1 MKHICIAAI
10 LTVGA
15 ATVLPAQ
22 GTVPAAKLD
31 TIDQIL
37 DRYVAAVGGPAL
49 QKVTSMT
56 LRGTIEIA
64 EMKLNGTIDV
74 SQKAPNKSLQV
85 VTLGPMGVQREGFDG
100 AAGWAED
107 AQNGVR
113 DKAGLEL
120 AEARRGAMF
129 PRELNIRKQY
139 PKMVVTGR
147 EKVGA
152 REAFVVTAT
161 PEEGEPSRLF
171 FDVQSGL
178 LIRQIIMRSGPQGS
192 AQIDTTFDDY
202 RVVEGVKRAYV
213 IRQANP
219 QFTAVMK
226 ITEIKHNVA
235 MDDAIFKKPA

>member
-1 MKHICIAAI
+1 MKQLCLAAI
-10 LTVGA
+10 LTLA
-15 ATVLPAQ
+15 AVAAPVAQ
-22 GTVPAAKLD
+22 GTAPAAKLD
-31 TIDQIL
+31 TIDQVL

-56 LRGTIEIA
+56 RRGTLEIA
-64 EMKLNGTIDV
+64 EMKLNGTIEV

-85 VTLGPMGVQREGFDG
+85 VTLDSVGVQREGFDG
-100 AAGWAED
+100 TAGWAEN

-113 DKAGLEL
+113 DKAGPEL
-120 AEARRGAMF
+120 AEARRAAMF
-129 PRELNIRKQY
+129 PRELNLRKQY
-139 PKMVVTGR
+139 PKMIVSGR

-152 REAFVVTAT
+152 RDAFVVTAT
-161 PEEGEPSRLF
+161 PEEGAPARLF
-171 FDVQSGL
+171 FDAQSGL
-178 LIRQIIMRSGPQGS
+178 LIRQIITRTEPQGT

-202 RVVEGVKRAYV
+202 RVVDGVKRAHL

-235 MDDAIFKKPA
+235 LDDAIFRKK